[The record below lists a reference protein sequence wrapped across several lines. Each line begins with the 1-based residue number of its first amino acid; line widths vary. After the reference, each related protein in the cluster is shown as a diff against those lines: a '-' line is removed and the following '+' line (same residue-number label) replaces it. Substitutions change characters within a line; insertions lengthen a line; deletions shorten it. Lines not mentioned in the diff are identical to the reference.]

1 MAPRVGAPLLPRDRP
16 RRPGCEQSR
25 AESGMDRGIEESLSS
40 CNDLYNKRIKYA
52 IIYFRMNYN
61 EMGKGQGAFLLAQ
74 LGAHAASQF
83 AERLGVLE
91 LTPADAGILRLLRIT
106 AGLSQ
111 QDLAAKLQIHP
122 SRLVAILD
130 NLEKRQ
136 FVERRANPD
145 DRRLYSLHLTKDG
158 GKVLERI
165 GKVARE
171 HQDALLSALNGEERD
186 ELTTLL
192 LRIADQQGLVRGVH
206 PGYRR
211 MGQPKRPEDRNP
223 VWTRE

>member
-1 MAPRVGAPLLPRDRP
+1 
-16 RRPGCEQSR
+16 
-25 AESGMDRGIEESLSS
+25 
-40 CNDLYNKRIKYA
+40 
-52 IIYFRMNYN
+52 MNHN
-61 EMGKGQGAFLLAQ
+61 ELEKGQPAFLLAQ

-83 AERLGVLE
+83 AERLGALE
-91 LTPADAGILRLLRIT
+91 LTPPDAGILRLLHIA

-111 QDLAAKLQIHP
+111 QELAAKLQIHP

-130 NLEKRQ
+130 NLEKRG

-158 GKVLERI
+158 EEVLQRI

-171 HQDALLSALNGEERD
+171 HQDALLSTLGREERH

-206 PGYRR
+206 PGYQRL
-211 MGQPKRPEDRNP
+211 GNPKRSEANDAPSGGRP
-223 VWTRE
+223 TRQTRGR